1 MDSIDKAILEELTQ
15 NSRMPVSDISKKVA
29 LSIPAVAERIRKLE
43 QNNTIEKYTVK
54 INRQRLGLK
63 LLAFIFVNID
73 RTDNI
78 QHFRE
83 TIIQQRCVLECHHV
97 AGSHDYLL
105 KVVLEDTSALED
117 FLSKTLKN
125 IKGVVNSNT
134 IISLTTLK
142 EELQV

>member
-1 MDSIDKAILEELTQ
+1 MALRSPIGSKIQMNVPIPHKIKFQLRHKLFILL
-15 NSRMPVSDISKKVA
+15 
-29 LSIPAVAERIRKLE
+29 
-43 QNNTIEKYTVK
+43 K
-54 INRQRLGLK
+54 INRQKLGLK